1 MTQTDSLMG
10 IAIAD
15 RRQFDEVLPVEWQR
29 AMRSGRPV
37 SLVLVDI
44 DNFESFNGEYGSAAG
59 NECLLR
65 VARKLYTE
73 GKRAGDLVAH
83 FGDTEFALILPE
95 INQMGAISLAESIRA
110 AIARL
115 DIPHAYSS
123 VALHVTVSLG
133 VATRVP
139 EMDSNPDEL
148 LKLAEHALSQAKRD
162 GRNRVVLADHF
173 GKAAA

>member
-1 MTQTDSLMG
+1 MTQTDSLVG

-15 RRQFDEVLPVEWQR
+15 RSQFDEVLPVEWQR
-29 AMRSGRPV
+29 AMRSGRPL

-44 DNFESFNGEYGSAAG
+44 DNFKGFNSEYGSAAG
-59 NECLLR
+59 NECLRR
-65 VARKLYTE
+65 VAQKIYTE
-73 GKRAGDLVAH
+73 GKRAGDLAAR
-83 FGDTEFALILPE
+83 FGETEFALILPE

-115 DIPHAYSS
+115 DIPHAHSN
-123 VALHVTVSLG
+123 VAPHVTVSLG

-148 LKLAEHALSQAKRD
+148 LKLAEHALSQA
-162 GRNRVVLADHF
+162 
-173 GKAAA
+173 

>member
-1 MTQTDSLMG
+1 MMQMDSLTG

-15 RRQFDEVLPVEWQR
+15 RCQFDKVLPVEWQR
-29 AMRSGRPV
+29 AKRSGRPI

-44 DNFESFNGEYGSAAG
+44 DSFKSFNVEYGSAAG
-59 NECLLR
+59 SECLRR

-73 GKRAGDLVAH
+73 GKRAGDLVAR

-95 INQMGAISLAESIRA
+95 IDQMGAISLAESIRA
-110 AIARL
+110 AIAHL
-115 DIPHAYSS
+115 DMPHAHST
-123 VALHVTVSLG
+123 VAPHVTVSLG

-148 LKLAEHALSQAKRD
+148 LQLAEHALSQAKRE
-162 GRNRVVLADHF
+162 GRDRVVLADHL
-173 GKAAA
+173 GQAAA